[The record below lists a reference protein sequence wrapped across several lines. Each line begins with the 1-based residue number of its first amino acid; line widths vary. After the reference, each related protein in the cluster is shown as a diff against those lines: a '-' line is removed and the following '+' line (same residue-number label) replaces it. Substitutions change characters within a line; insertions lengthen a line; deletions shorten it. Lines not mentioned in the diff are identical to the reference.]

1 MSDVDHIRVEDIA
14 KAVPDGALLGVPAD
28 YSGAPMAAT
37 RALIARGARE
47 LRLYCLP
54 QTTIQGDMLIGAGC
68 VAQDEAA
75 AVTMGEYGLAPC
87 FGRAC
92 ETGGIDMRDS
102 TCPALHTQLQAVE
115 KGVPFMPMRGLIGSD
130 IARHRPDWR
139 TVQNPFADDADEIVL
154 LPATPLDVTIFHAP
168 FADLRG
174 NVFIGRRREL
184 ATLAHAS
191 REVFVTVEKIVDA
204 DLFET
209 EATAAG
215 ALPAF
220 NLSAIAVA
228 ENGAWPVGL
237 TDVYP
242 PDAAEL
248 RRYSTMARTE
258 AGFADYL
265 AGLGLA
271 ARPAA

>member
-1 MSDVDHIRVEDIA
+1 MSDVDHIRVDDIA
-14 KAVPDGALLGVPAD
+14 SAVPDGALLGVPAD

-37 RALIARGARE
+37 RALIARGARG

-68 VAQDEAA
+68 VAELETA

-87 FGRAC
+87 FSRAV
-92 ETGGIDMRDS
+92 EGGTIALRDS
-102 TCPALHTQLQAVE
+102 TCPALHSQLQAVE
-115 KGVPFMPMRGLIGSD
+115 KGVPFMPLRGLIGSD
-130 IARHRPDWR
+130 LARHRPDWR
-139 TVQNPFADDADEIVL
+139 TVQNPFADGPDEIVL

-168 FADLRG
+168 FADARG

-220 NLSAIAVA
+220 NLTAIAVA
-228 ENGAWPVGL
+228 ENGAWPAGL

-248 RRYSTMARTE
+248 RRYAGMARTE
-258 AGFADYL
+258 AGFAEYL

-271 ARPAA
+271 VRTAA